1 MTNPTYESPENMASS
16 IMGTKNNERNLSN
29 QKDSLL

>member
-1 MTNPTYESPENMASS
+1 MGNPSYESPESMVGS
-16 IMGTKNNERNLSN
+16 IMGTKNNDRNLSN

>member
-1 MTNPTYESPENMASS
+1 MANPSYGSPQSMAGS
-16 IMGTKNNERNLSN
+16 IMGTKSNERNLSN